1 MAKRAPIMTDTKLQ
15 EPLPRP
21 VEARRT
27 LRSKSPRRPDQVG
40 KRLIGA
46 LFPEPV
52 YRQFKVIAGEKG
64 LQTQELMAEML
75 NKLFKENEKSPI
87 A

>member
-1 MAKRAPIMTDTKLQ
+1 
-15 EPLPRP
+15 
-21 VEARRT
+21 
-27 LRSKSPRRPDQVG
+27 
-40 KRLIGA
+40 
-46 LFPEPV
+46 V